1 MNFSLYKSLP
11 IVILLLSFNCLLAQD
26 TIYDL
31 SANGFLRAKYNK
43 SVAEKNPEIFRKK
56 TKKSKILL
64 TLPFLDD
71 FSQNWHFPNENL
83 WQDINVHINSS
94 FPINPPSYGV
104 ATFDGLDS
112 TGFPYDFTPTS
123 YGEGDVLTSQPIDLS
138 VVTDSVFL
146 SFQYQP
152 QGNGNRPE
160 TQDSLR
166 LEFFRKSDST
176 WIRAWGTPGAAN
188 RPFQKVMVYV
198 GSDFYNDEFQFR
210 FKNFA
215 TLSGNVDHWHVDYIY
230 LNDNRTSADTVLNDV
245 ALISNHFSLL
255 NELTALPWD
264 HYKTDTIGLM
274 RETMPV
280 EYKNNFN
287 ITYDVFYKYEVAE
300 NNGAGPIIEVY
311 PSGIASK
318 NAFPF
323 SILTEPQAVYQVT
336 PNFLNDFTFPTDNS
350 TNKVFQIKNYFDIN
364 PFVDDNQQNDTVTS
378 FQVFGSYYAY
388 DDGSAELGY
397 GVQGVGG
404 KLANQFTIKKA
415 DTLTSM
421 QIYFNPIRD
430 NISAESFKLTVWA
443 SLNPEVVVYQQNDF
457 FFPTY
462 SYTNEFLL
470 YDLETPL
477 MLPAGTYYFGY
488 EKITAPFLN
497 VGYDVNTNT
506 RNKIWY
512 NANGTWLNPSFN
524 IPNGS
529 LMLRPVFGTTGD
541 PISSVKENKLTNN
554 FKVYPNPATHFIYFE
569 QVETTQPINFN
580 VQLVDM
586 FGRILTETQT
596 SKTNRIDLSNISKGI
611 YFIRFVDEKTNQLI
625 VKKVVR
631 N

>member
-1 MNFSLYKSLP
+1 MNIK
-11 IVILLLSFNCLLAQD
+11 ILLLLLLLTTLNCVAQD

-31 SANGFLRAKYNK
+31 EVNKFLKAKYNK
-43 SVAEKNPEIFRKK
+43 SVAEKKPEIFRKK
-56 TKKSKILL
+56 PKQAKVLL

-112 TGFPYDFTPTS
+112 AGFPYNFMPTS
-123 YGEGDVLTSQPIDLS
+123 YGESDLLTSQPIDLT
-138 VVTDSVFL
+138 VVTDSVYL

-166 LEFFRKSDST
+166 LEFFRKADST
-176 WIRAWGTPGAAN
+176 WVRAWGTPGAAN
-188 RPFQKVMVYV
+188 QPFQKVMVYV
-198 GSDFYNDEFQFR
+198 NSDFYNDKFQFR

-215 TLSGNVDHWHVDYIY
+215 TLSGNVDHWNVDYVY
-230 LNDNRTSADTVLNDV
+230 LNDNRTRADTLLNDV

-255 NELTALPWD
+255 NELTSLPWD

-274 RETMPV
+274 VETMPV
-280 EYKNNFN
+280 DYKNNFN
-287 ITYDVFYKYEVAE
+287 ITYDVFYKYEVSD
-300 NNGAGPIIEVY
+300 NNGAGPVIEVY
-311 PSGIASK
+311 PAGIASK
-318 NAFPF
+318 NAFPY
-323 SILTEPQAVYQVT
+323 SILNEPQAVYQIT
-336 PNFLNDFTFPTDNS
+336 PFFLNDFTFPTDDS
-350 TNKVFQIKNYFDIN
+350 VNKVFQIKNYFDIN
-364 PFVDDNQQNDTVTS
+364 PFVDDNQQNDTVKS
-378 FQVFGSYYAY
+378 FQVFGSYYSY

-397 GVQGVGG
+397 GIQGVGA

-415 DTLTSM
+415 DTLTAM

-430 NISAESFKLTVWA
+430 NISAESFKLTVWS

-462 SYTNEFLL
+462 SFTDEFLL
-470 YDLETPL
+470 YDLATPL
-477 MLPAGTYYFGY
+477 ILPAGTYYFGY

-497 VGYDVNTNT
+497 VGYDVNTNS

-512 NANGTWLNPSFN
+512 NAQGTWLNPSSN

-541 PISSVKENKLTNN
+541 PITSVKEHEAKDD
-554 FKVYPNPATHFIYFE
+554 FKVYPNPTNNFIYFE
-569 QVETTQPINFN
+569 QTTQNKQINYT
-580 VQLVDM
+580 VQLVDLY
-586 FGRILTETQT
+586 GRIITETNTNQT
-596 SKTNRIDLSNISKGI
+596 NKIEVSSASKGI
-611 YFIRFVDEKTNQLI
+611 YFIRFIDTETNQLI
-625 VKKVVR
+625 VKKVVVQ
-631 N
+631 